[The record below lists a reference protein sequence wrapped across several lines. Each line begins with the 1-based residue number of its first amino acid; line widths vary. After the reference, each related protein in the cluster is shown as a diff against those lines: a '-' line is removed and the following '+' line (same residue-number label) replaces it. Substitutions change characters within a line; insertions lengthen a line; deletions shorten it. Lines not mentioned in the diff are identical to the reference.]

1 MDLTQLKAGEKA
13 VFKGVQGG
21 RGIRSRLEA
30 MGITPEAVIMKI
42 SAQLMRGP
50 VIIKA
55 GETELAI
62 GFGMAKRIIVERI
75 KE

>member
-13 VFKGVQGG
+13 VFKEVLGG
-21 RGIRSRLEA
+21 WGIKNKLEA
-30 MGITPEAVIMKI
+30 MGITPGVVITKI

-50 VIIKA
+50 VVIKA

-62 GFGMAKRIIVERI
+62 GFGMAKRMIVEKIR
-75 KE
+75 E

>member
-13 VFKGVQGG
+13 VFKGVAGG
-21 RGIRSRLEA
+21 WGIKNKLEA
-30 MGITPEAVIMKI
+30 MGITPEAVITKI
-42 SAQLMRGP
+42 SAQLMHGP

-62 GFGMAKRIIVERI
+62 GFGMAKRIIVEKR